1 MRLFT
6 IREGAERLGVKPKTV
21 RFWIWTRK
29 IEYVKIGRAV
39 RLREDTIQKIIE
51 LGTVPQRRG

>member
-6 IREGAERLGVKPKTV
+6 VRESAERLGIKPKTV

-39 RLREDTIQKIIE
+39 RLREDTIQKLIE
-51 LGTVPQRRG
+51 RGTVPEKRT